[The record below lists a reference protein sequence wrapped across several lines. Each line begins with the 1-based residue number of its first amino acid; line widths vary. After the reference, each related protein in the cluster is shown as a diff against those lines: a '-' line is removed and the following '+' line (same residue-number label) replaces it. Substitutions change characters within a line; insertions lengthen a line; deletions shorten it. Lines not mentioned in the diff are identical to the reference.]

1 MQIVSFVFVNHRGPG
16 SCMKNNFTVKVHL
29 LDISPIIMTQE
40 QDRAVEAI
48 FRIQFGHYFKVS
60 LSVKCYEHQFS

>member
-1 MQIVSFVFVNHRGPG
+1 MCEKQLHSQSTSYF
-16 SCMKNNFTVKVHL
+16 